1 MKSVFILLALVALGL
16 QAAETD
22 TIKERLQKQL
32 PNAQIDNIEETQI
45 PGLYE
50 VTLGPRIFYVSKD
63 GRFLIQGNLVD
74 LKKGVNL
81 TEAKLA
87 KVRQAALEKVGEDK
101 MIIFSPKQVK
111 HTVSVFTDIDCG
123 YCRRLHSQIDD
134 YLKRGI
140 KVRYLFFPR
149 AGKDSASYNK
159 AVSVWCAKD
168 RNQALT
174 LAKQGKPIEP
184 LKCDHPVDQ
193 HMKLAGQFGVSGT
206 PMIVTEKGDILP
218 GYVPPEQ
225 LSKYLEGKLPR

>member
-1 MKSVFILLALVALGL
+1 MKSVFILLALIALGL

-63 GRFLIQGNLVD
+63 GRFLIQGNLID

-174 LAKQGKPIEP
+174 LAKQGKAIEP

>member
-1 MKSVFILLALVALGL
+1 MKNILILLALFAIGC

-22 TIKERLQKQL
+22 VIKQSLVKRL
-32 PNAQIDNIEETQI
+32 PNTQIDAIEETQI

-50 VTLGPRIFYVSKD
+50 VTIGPRIYYVSKD
-63 GRFLIQGNLVD
+63 GRFLIQGNLID
-74 LKKGVNL
+74 LKNSVNL

-101 MIIFSPKQVK
+101 MIIFAPKKVK
-111 HTVSVFTDIDCG
+111 HTISVFTDIDCG
-123 YCRRLHSQIDD
+123 YCRRLHSQIDQ

-149 AGKDSASYNK
+149 AGKDSQSYNK

-174 LAKQGKPIEP
+174 QAKQGQPIEP
-184 LKCDHPVDQ
+184 LKCDNPVDQ